1 MPSLARNGSD
11 AVNPIVQTLLGL
23 ITIAVIVAGIG
34 YPLGRWL
41 HRVFTDTGHWRVE
54 KAVYRLVGVDPDTE
68 QRWSVYAVS
77 VVAFGVVSVVW
88 LWLLILVQGWLP
100 WSFGRSQTVTGAL
113 NTAISFTTNTNWQS
127 YAGEAGAGHTV
138 QMLGLTVQNFVSAAT
153 GLAVA
158 VALVR
163 GLARESADR
172 IGNFWVDLTRGC
184 VRVLLPIALIGAVLL
199 LLGGA
204 IQNLAA
210 PTVVS
215 TVTGGS
221 QTIQGGPV
229 ASQEVIKML
238 GTNGGGFFN
247 ANSAHPFENPNP
259 WTNLLQIVLVLI
271 VPFALTRT
279 YGLLVDDRRQG
290 RLVAA
295 VMTVLFCGAALLTV
309 WSETAASSAVTGSM
323 EGKEQ
328 RFGIAW
334 SVLFATATTGT
345 STGAVNSMHESYS
358 PLGGGL
364 LMLNMMLGE
373 VSPGGVGTGLYGI
386 LVLAIITVFI
396 AGLMVGRTP
405 ELLGKAI
412 GRREITFA
420 ALASIVMP
428 TLVLLGTAMSLL
440 IPTARAALLA
450 SGPHGLSEMLYAF
463 TSAGNN
469 NGSAFAGLSADQP
482 WLNLS
487 LGAVMFV
494 ARFGIIVLTLAL
506 AGSLVAQPRRPVTA
520 GTMPTHTPVFGVLLL
535 GIIMLLAGL
544 TFFPALALGPLAEA
558 LS

>member
-1 MPSLARNGSD
+1 MNPLLQTVLALATVG
-11 AVNPIVQTLLGL
+11 AIVTVL
-23 ITIAVIVAGIG
+23 G
-34 YPLGRWL
+34 YPLGTWL
-41 HRVFTDTGHWRVE
+41 HRVFTDERHLHVE
-54 KAVYRLVGVDPDTE
+54 RAIYRMVGVDPDTE
-68 QRWSVYAVS
+68 QRWSVYAIS
-77 VVAFGVVSVVW
+77 VVAFGVVSVVA

-100 WSFGRSQTVTGAL
+100 WSFGRSQTWHGAL

-138 QMLGLTVQNFVSAAT
+138 QLLGLTVQNFVSAAT

-158 VALVR
+158 IALVR
-163 GLARESADR
+163 GLARAGADR
-172 IGNFWVDLTRGC
+172 IGNFWVDLTRGSL
-184 VRVLLPIALIGAVLL
+184 RVLLPIATVAALL
-199 LLGGA
+199 LILGGVT
-204 IQNLAA
+204 QNLAG
-210 PTVVS
+210 PTVVQ

-229 ASQEVIKML
+229 ASQEAIKML

-247 ANSAHPFENPNP
+247 ANSAHPFENPNA
-259 WTNLLQIVLVLI
+259 WTNLLEIVLVLLI
-271 VPFALTRT
+271 PFALTRT
-279 YGLLVDDRRQG
+279 YGLMVGDRRQG

-295 VMTVLFCGAALLTV
+295 VMTVLFAGAALLTT
-309 WSETAASSAVTGSM
+309 WSESAAAALATGSM

-334 SVLFATATTGT
+334 SAVFGTATTAT

-358 PLGGGL
+358 PLGGGMF
-364 LMLNMMLGE
+364 MLNMMLGE
-373 VSPGGVGTGLYGI
+373 VSPGGVGTGLYGM

-405 ELLGKAI
+405 ELLGKTV
-412 GRREITFA
+412 GRKEITYA

-428 TLVLLGTAMSLL
+428 TLVLTGTAISLL
-440 IPTARAALLA
+440 MPSARAAMLA
-450 SGPHGLSEMLYAF
+450 DGPHGLSEMLYAF

-487 LGAVMFV
+487 HGAVMFL

-506 AGSLVAQPRRPVTA
+506 AGALAGQLRRPVTA
-520 GTMPTHTPVFGVLLL
+520 GTMPTHTPTFGVLLF
-535 GIIMLLAGL
+535 GIVLLLAGL
-544 TFFPALALGPLAEA
+544 TFFPSLALGPLAEA